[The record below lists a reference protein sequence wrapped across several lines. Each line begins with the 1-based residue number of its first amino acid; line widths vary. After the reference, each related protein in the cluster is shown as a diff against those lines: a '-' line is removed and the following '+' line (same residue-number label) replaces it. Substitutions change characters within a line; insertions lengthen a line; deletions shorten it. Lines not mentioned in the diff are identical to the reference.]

1 MKYKKEVT
9 GVAVGLVANKLTEV
23 STAKLWAKLADQAVE
38 KRKAVYDQAIKEGKT
53 VEEASAL
60 SFKASPL
67 WNKIGS
73 RRINGVAVAL
83 IGLGAMQLGQKEI
96 GKGIAAAGLAKV
108 IFPGRWLNLEFT
120 EK

>member
-23 STAKLWAKLADQAVE
+23 STAKLWAKLSDEAVE
-38 KRKAVYDQAIKEGKT
+38 KRKAVYDQARKEGKSE
-53 VEEASAL
+53 EEASAIA
-60 SFKASPL
+60 FKASPL

-73 RRINGVAVAL
+73 RRLNGAAVAL
-83 IGLGAMQLGQKEI
+83 IGLGAMQLGQKEL

-108 IFPGRWLNLEFT
+108 LIPGRWLDLEFT